1 MKSTFVRKASLGI
14 FLALSLSPST
24 HAREMIEVIEEQ
36 AQKVPLS
43 VTHTLKLPLHFFQKL
58 TYSQRSLTNF
68 LEEVYNHKRYAQD
81 FLALNFLHPLSGLEL
96 ASNSKHPRQFAC
108 KILRLFDPKLHHIFI
123 NPYAVSIFLEQ
134 SMPLLAPLS
143 NLKQERAHSIK
154 AVKDC
159 IGSALITHFKQLRLN
174 PDLTLT
180 ELAEQVIETLEAK
193 DDCSVRELQ
202 HAIHHFLSQ
211 VFSCLIWDPTD
222 EESWEI
228 IKTLMHQLT
237 AYEDNSLIDHAML
250 DNILWTLVH
259 QVSYYLLLTPQD
271 IPSTIFDQIRADL
284 DDQTSPLLAPER
296 EAHITT
302 KLTFLAQAVMEAEV
316 VARAHSLGYILPS

>member
-1 MKSTFVRKASLGI
+1 MH
-14 FLALSLSPST
+14 LSP
-24 HAREMIEVIEEQ
+24 
-36 AQKVPLS
+36 
-43 VTHTLKLPLHFFQKL
+43 
-58 TYSQRSLTNF
+58 
-68 LEEVYNHKRYAQD
+68 
-81 FLALNFLHPLSGLEL
+81 
-96 ASNSKHPRQFAC
+96 
-108 KILRLFDPKLHHIFI
+108 ILR
-123 NPYAVSIFLEQ
+123 
-134 SMPLLAPLS
+134 
-143 NLKQERAHSIK
+143 
-154 AVKDC
+154 
-159 IGSALITHFKQLRLN
+159 LRLN

-271 IPSTIFDQIRADL
+271 IPLIFDQIRADL